1 MELKLR
7 PLRCRRRG
15 NSSSGAWP
23 EMQHEEAGT
32 MKTGKPQAGFR
43 CC

>member
-7 PLRCRRRG
+7 PLGCRRREDFL
-15 NSSSGAWP
+15 SGACP

-32 MKTGKPQAGFR
+32 MKIGKLQA
-43 CC
+43 